1 MLRMSERFPS
11 AEPLPDMKD
20 RPVTLITGASSGIGS
35 ALAWQAAAAGHDL
48 ILTAR
53 RGHLLTDLA
62 EALTAR
68 HGGRILTLEADLS
81 TPDGPD
87 HLYNELIAQGW
98 RVDYLINNAGFGT
111 SGPFHETPAARLD
124 SLLHVNLL
132 SLTTLTRLLLPG
144 MIARGTGGVLN
155 VASLAAFQPGPLM
168 AAYYASKAY
177 VLSLSEALHH
187 ECRGT
192 GVRISCLCPGA
203 TLTEFSTEA
212 HLQNALLFRSG
223 TQTAEAVA
231 TTGWRGFQRGKR
243 VIIPGWKNKLLA
255 VLTKITPH
263 FLTLR
268 LVQRLH
274 QA

>member
-1 MLRMSERFPS
+1 
-11 AEPLPDMKD
+11 MKE

-62 EALTAR
+62 EAITAR

-81 TPDGPD
+81 IPDGPD

-98 RVDYLINNAGFGT
+98 SVDFLINNAGFGT

-124 SLLHVNLL
+124 QLLHVNLL
-132 SLTTLTRLLLPG
+132 SLNTLTRLLLPG
-144 MIARGTGGVLN
+144 MIARGSGGVLN

-203 TLTEFSTEA
+203 TLTGFSHEA
-212 HLQNALLFRSG
+212 HLQDALLFRSG
-223 TQTAEAVA
+223 AQTAEAVA
-231 TTGWRGFQRGKR
+231 AAGWRGFQRGR
-243 VIIPGWKNKLLA
+243 RRIIPGFKNKLL
-255 VLTKITPH
+255 VLVSSLTPNALSMH
-263 FLTLR
+263 
-268 LVQRLH
+268 LVHRLH
-274 QA
+274 RP